1 MELGKRMELHVME
14 LFQMELQMELENTI
28 GWKEEDYELED
39 YQMDLHNFGYDD
51 ECDTDS
57 LDPPCQ

>member
-14 LFQMELQMELENTI
+14 LFQMELLMELENTI

-39 YQMDLHNFGYDD
+39 YQMQLGEND
-51 ECDTDS
+51 ENQS
-57 LDPPCQ
+57 QSAVL